1 MDLVY
6 AFIEALATAAKSVW
20 PGVIGGAIGG
30 YLGLSVLGTIGFAAG
45 AAIGALAGTW
55 IGAKLSLVP
64 MRKMTGSE
72 GGDQL
77 VYALGALIIVGTGYF
92 LLQFVLM
99 LGAILALAALAFAW
113 MQS

>member
-20 PGVIGGAIGG
+20 PGVIGAAIGG
-30 YLGLSVLGTIGFAAG
+30 YLGLSVLGTIGFAVGAG
-45 AAIGALAGTW
+45 AGALAGTW
-55 IGAKLSLVP
+55 IGAKLALVP
-64 MRKMTGSE
+64 MRKMTNSE

-92 LLQFVLM
+92 LLQFAMIV
-99 LGAILALAALAFAW
+99 GAILALATLAFAW
-113 MQS
+113 LQG